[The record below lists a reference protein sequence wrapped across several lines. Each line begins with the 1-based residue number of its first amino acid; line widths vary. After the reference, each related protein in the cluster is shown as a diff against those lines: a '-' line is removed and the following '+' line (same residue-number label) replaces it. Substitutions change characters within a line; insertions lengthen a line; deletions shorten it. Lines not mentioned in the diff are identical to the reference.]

1 MASML
6 NSHGSEEST
15 DMDKLF
21 SALTFLTSVRNFDD
35 VLTMFGVGD
44 LPTAQK
50 NGIFFGFVV
59 FTCTITTVATLLIK
73 GGTFKRIVEQEEAGG
88 IPIPDGIGERV
99 GRPLLLERLLEAQ
112 ERLLKNYPKEYER
125 KEERTAL
132 TTMLM
137 NVAPDVAKAKEV
149 TDSLGDSVEKKII
162 DEKLKKFI
170 PDGYEENY
178 IKAYRRC
185 QDKPGGEIEIAHMF
199 HFVVL
204 IGLHRL
210 MSSFWIEYISNEYK

>member
-1 MASML
+1 
-6 NSHGSEEST
+6 
-15 DMDKLF
+15 
-21 SALTFLTSVRNFDD
+21 
-35 VLTMFGVGD
+35 
-44 LPTAQK
+44 
-50 NGIFFGFVV
+50 
-59 FTCTITTVATLLIK
+59 
-73 GGTFKRIVEQEEAGG
+73 
-88 IPIPDGIGERV
+88 
-99 GRPLLLERLLEAQ
+99 
-112 ERLLKNYPKEYER
+112 
-125 KEERTAL
+125 L

-178 IKAYRRC
+178 VKAYRRC

-204 IGLHRL
+204 IGFHRL